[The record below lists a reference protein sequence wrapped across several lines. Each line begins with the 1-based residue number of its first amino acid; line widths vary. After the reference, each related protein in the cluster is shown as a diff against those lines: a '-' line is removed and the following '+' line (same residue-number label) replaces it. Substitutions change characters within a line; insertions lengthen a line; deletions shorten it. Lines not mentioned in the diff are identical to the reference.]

1 MKKKFIA
8 VSMVLGALAL
18 SSTTLT
24 SCVDDNESASV
35 TAIRDAK
42 AAQLTALA
50 NYQQAQADAE
60 KIVAEA
66 EAAIRNAEA
75 KWQEIQNELEDLEL
89 QKAQATLETDI
100 AAAQAMAE
108 AELLKQQA
116 ALETAKAT
124 LIESLD
130 KVSIAEKTRINTLIG
145 KADYE
150 LSRINNYQQQI
161 INIEAN
167 RVSATYNLETIK
179 ILKDQSISENN
190 KEIALQEAKL
200 KLYESYE
207 NTGIEEAEAAYNES
221 LVAQDKLYA
230 DYQTAKKN
238 VYPLKQEGEKLIDD
252 LNNSLLMEIR
262 NTQSL
267 SNYIVQD
274 LENTPESQSIVVTYD
289 DGTASI
295 YTKNYGISKYKIDS
309 EAIATGIDANIT
321 TANREIAIKQA
332 ALQEANAALTAKK
345 AEEGYKL
352 AEKAVADAQDAF
364 NAAKTEADKKTAKA
378 TLEQAEET
386 LANYASAEETAV
398 TEAESALKR
407 AQKSLASYQ
416 EQKNWLDNSGYEEYE
431 KLYDSYVKAIDAWWD
446 AYILQEKA
454 WHNYSVECD
463 KTLILEGILNNTIDF
478 SNDIVNCQTRI
489 NDLKA
494 QNDDLSNIQ
503 SQEAL
508 VKYYETQK
516 AQYEEYLKIAQANY
530 DSYIQSINEL
540 IESGSTIPET
550 PATGEETPAE

>member
-1 MKKKFIA
+1 
-8 VSMVLGALAL
+8 
-18 SSTTLT
+18 
-24 SCVDDNESASV
+24 
-35 TAIRDAK
+35 
-42 AAQLTALA
+42 
-50 NYQQAQADAE
+50 
-60 KIVAEA
+60 
-66 EAAIRNAEA
+66 
-75 KWQEIQNELEDLEL
+75 
-89 QKAQATLETDI
+89 
-100 AAAQAMAE
+100 
-108 AELLKQQA
+108 
-116 ALETAKAT
+116 
-124 LIESLD
+124 
-130 KVSIAEKTRINTLIG
+130 
-145 KADYE
+145 
-150 LSRINNYQQQI
+150 
-161 INIEAN
+161 
-167 RVSATYNLETIK
+167 
-179 ILKDQSISENN
+179 
-190 KEIALQEAKL
+190 
-200 KLYESYE
+200 
-207 NTGIEEAEAAYNES
+207 
-221 LVAQDKLYA
+221 
-230 DYQTAKKN
+230 
-238 VYPLKQEGEKLIDD
+238 
-252 LNNSLLMEIR
+252 MEIL
-262 NTQSL
+262 NTQGL

-352 AEKAVADAQDAF
+352 AEKAVADALDAF

-398 TEAESALKR
+398 TAAESALKTE
-407 AQKSLASYQ
+407 QESLASYQ

-446 AYILQEKA
+446 AFILQEKA

-463 KTLILEGILNNTIDF
+463 KTLILEGILNSTIDF

-489 NDLKA
+489 NELKA

-550 PATGEETPAE
+550 PATGEEIPAE

>member
-150 LSRINNYQQQI
+150 LTRINNYQQQI

-252 LNNSLLMEIR
+252 LNKSLLMKIR

-267 SNYIVQD
+267 SNYIVKD

-321 TANREIAIKQA
+321 TTNREIAIKQA

-352 AEKAVADAQDAF
+352 AEKAVADALDAF

-398 TEAESALKR
+398 TKAESALKTEQER
-407 AQKSLASYQ
+407 LASYQ

-463 KTLILEGILNNTIDF
+463 KTLILEGILNSTVDF

>member
-24 SCVDDNESASV
+24 SCVEDNESASV

-167 RVSATYNLETIK
+167 RVSATYNLENIK

-262 NTQSL
+262 STQGL
-267 SNYIVQD
+267 YNYIVED

-295 YTKNYGISKYKIDS
+295 YTKTYRISKYKIDS

-352 AEKAVADAQDAF
+352 AVKAVADAQDAF
-364 NAAKTEADKKTAKA
+364 NAAKTEADKETAKT
-378 TLEQAEET
+378 TLEQAEAT

-398 TEAESALKR
+398 TAAESALKTE
-407 AQKSLASYQ
+407 QESLASYQ

-489 NDLKA
+489 NELKA

>member
-24 SCVDDNESASV
+24 SCVEDNESASV

-150 LSRINNYQQQI
+150 LSRINSYQQQI

-167 RVSATYNLETIK
+167 RVSATYNLENVK

-262 NTQSL
+262 STQGL
-267 SNYIVQD
+267 SNYIVVD
-274 LENTPESQSIVVTYD
+274 LENTPESQNIVVTYD

-309 EAIATGIDANIT
+309 EAVATGIDANIT

-352 AEKAVADAQDAF
+352 AVKAVADAQDAF
-364 NAAKTEADKKTAKA
+364 NAAKTEADKETAKA
-378 TLEQAEET
+378 TLEQAEAT

-398 TEAESALKR
+398 TAAESALKTE
-407 AQKSLASYQ
+407 QENLAYYQ

-431 KLYDSYVKAIDAWWD
+431 KLYDSYVKAIDAWVD
-446 AYILQEKA
+446 AYILQNKA

-489 NDLKA
+489 NELKA

>member
-446 AYILQEKA
+446 AYILQDKA

-489 NDLKA
+489 NELKA

>member
-42 AAQLTALA
+42 AQQLTALA

-262 NTQSL
+262 NTQNL
-267 SNYIVQD
+267 SNYIAQD

-321 TANREIAIKQA
+321 TVNREIAIKQA

-352 AEKAVADAQDAF
+352 AEKAVADALDAF

-398 TEAESALKR
+398 TKAESALKTE
-407 AQKSLASYQ
+407 QKNLASYQ

-446 AYILQEKA
+446 AYILQDKA

-463 KTLILEGILNNTIDF
+463 KTLILEGILNSTIDF
-478 SNDIVNCQTRI
+478 SNDIVNCQTKI

-503 SQEAL
+503 SQEAM

>member
-252 LNNSLLMEIR
+252 LTYSLLMEIR
-262 NTQSL
+262 NTQGL

-352 AEKAVADAQDAF
+352 AEKAVADALDAF

-398 TEAESALKR
+398 TAAESALKTE
-407 AQKSLASYQ
+407 QESLASYQ

-463 KTLILEGILNNTIDF
+463 KTLILEGILNSTIDF

-489 NDLKA
+489 NELKA

-550 PATGEETPAE
+550 PATGEEIPAE

>member
-161 INIEAN
+161 INMEAN
-167 RVSATYNLETIK
+167 RVSATYYLETIK

-238 VYPLKQEGEKLIDD
+238 VYPLKQEGKKLMND

-407 AQKSLASYQ
+407 EQKSLASYQ

-446 AYILQEKA
+446 AYILQQKA

-463 KTLILEGILNNTIDF
+463 KTLILEGILNSTIDF
-478 SNDIVNCQTRI
+478 SNDIVNCQIRI